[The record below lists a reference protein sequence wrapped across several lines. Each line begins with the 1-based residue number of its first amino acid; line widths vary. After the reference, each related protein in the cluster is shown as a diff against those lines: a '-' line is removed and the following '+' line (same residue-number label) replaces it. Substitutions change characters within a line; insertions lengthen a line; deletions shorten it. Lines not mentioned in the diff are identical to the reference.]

1 MGGSLKRSAPPELVE
16 GLGMVRDHA
25 FIVLQTSSFV
35 NYFSRPLR
43 LSQEAY
49 NNE

>member
-16 GLGMVRDHA
+16 GLGMARSHT

-35 NYFSRPLR
+35 NLILVDLYG
-43 LSQEAY
+43 
-49 NNE
+49 